1 MEYIKYIIDYGIIG
15 LLVLMSIAG
24 FAIAIERYLFFN
36 TIRLFDYPERKSLEL
51 SLTERLHLIASIG
64 SNAPYIGLLG
74 TVLGIMFTFYSMG
87 QNGFMDTGKIM
98 IGLAMALKV
107 TAVGLLVAI
116 PAVFIYNL
124 LLRKAKVIL
133 LQWDIEDGRE
143 RV

>member
-1 MEYIKYIIDYGIIG
+1 VEYIKYIIDYGIIG
-15 LLVLMSIAG
+15 LLIFMSLA
-24 FAIAIERYLFFN
+24 AIGISIERYLFYRAIKFP
-36 TIRLFDYPERKSLEL
+36 DYSDRKGLEL
-51 SLTERLHLIASIG
+51 ALTERLHLIASVG

-98 IGLAMALKV
+98 IGLALALKV

-133 LQWDIEDGRE
+133 MQWDIEDGRE
-143 RV
+143 RI

>member
-15 LLVLMSIAG
+15 LLIFMSLAAIG
-24 FAIAIERYLFFN
+24 IAIERYLLYR
-36 TIRLFDYPERKSLEL
+36 TIKLIDYTDRKGLEL
-51 SLTERLHLIASIG
+51 VLTERLHLIASVG

-87 QNGFMDTGKIM
+87 RNGFMDTGKIM

-143 RV
+143 RI

>member
-1 MEYIKYIIDYGIIG
+1 MEYVQYVVDFGIIG
-15 LLVLMSIAG
+15 LLALMSLATI
-24 FAIAIERYLFFN
+24 AIAIERHLFFRSLN
-36 TIRLFDYPERKSLEL
+36 VFDFPQRKRLEL
-51 SLTERLHLIASIG
+51 VLGERLHLIASIG

-124 LLRKAKVIL
+124 LLRKAKIL
-133 LQWDIEDGRE
+133 LIQWDIENG
-143 RV
+143 

>member
-1 MEYIKYIIDYGIIG
+1 MEYIKYVVDYGIIG
-15 LLVLMSIAG
+15 LLILMSLVG
-24 FAIAIERYLFFN
+24 FAISIERYLFFRAMQ
-36 TIRLFDYPERKSLEL
+36 IVDYGDRKSLEL
-51 SLTERLHLIASIG
+51 ALTERLHLIASIG

-87 QNGFMDTGKIM
+87 RSGFMDTGKIM

-124 LLRKAKVIL
+124 LLRRAKVIL
-133 LQWDIEDGRE
+133 MQWDIEDGRNGI
-143 RV
+143 

>member
-1 MEYIKYIIDYGIIG
+1 MDYIKYIIDYGIIG
-15 LLVLMSIAG
+15 LLVLMSIAAV
-24 FAIAIERYLFFN
+24 AIAIERYLFFS
-36 TIRLFDYPERKSLEL
+36 TMKLFDYPERKSLEL
-51 SLTERLHLIASIG
+51 ALTERLHLIASIG

-107 TAVGLLVAI
+107 TAVGLMVAI

-124 LLRKAKVIL
+124 LLRKAKVL
-133 LQWDIEDGRE
+133 LMQWDIEDGRE
-143 RV
+143 RI